1 MEEVNC
7 YNIHK
12 FISFKIS
19 EYLNTVIISWDTS
32 NDQIHNLMLNENLLF
47 RKEHTINCLWINQVK
62 GVVKWK
68 QGVVCYL
75 FATLNDQKTSLVV
88 FSLDQSDIHRNICA
102 MINEDGYLMK
112 KRNISPDDN
121 IFERVNCV
129 YNDLLDEEYNPYVL
143 K

>member
-12 FISFKIS
+12 FISYNIS
-19 EYLNTVIISWDTS
+19 EYLNTLIISWDTT

-62 GVVKWK
+62 KVVKWE
-68 QGVVCYL
+68 QGRVCYL
-75 FATLNDQKTSLVV
+75 FATLNSQKTSLVV
-88 FSLDQSDIHRNICA
+88 FSLEPSDIHRNICV

-112 KRNISPDDN
+112 KKNISPDDN

-129 YNDLLDEEYNPYVL
+129 YNDLLDDEYNPYVL